1 MDKFIA
7 ECNTI
12 WTEEYHQDVVRTL
25 RAGKTGSKVDNATYH
40 ILKKFKLVSLGGI
53 DKVANIKSDHY
64 AN

>member
-25 RAGKTGSKVDNATYH
+25 RDGKTGSKLDNATYH
-40 ILKKFKLVSLGGI
+40 IMRKFKFVNLGGV
-53 DKVANIKSDHY
+53 D
-64 AN
+64 